1 MVLIYRII
9 FKIKFQKIE
18 KIKLIIY
25 KENTSNGNK
34 IGNGKH
40 GVDLQNYFFRIPK
53 IKKKIKVEKNIKE
66 FVFRGNGNGIGNM
79 VRG

>member
-1 MVLIYRII
+1 MVLICRII

-40 GVDLQNYFFRIPK
+40 GVDL
-53 IKKKIKVEKNIKE
+53 
-66 FVFRGNGNGIGNM
+66 
-79 VRG
+79 